1 MKLESF
7 ASMRALQALHTST
20 NSHLLDHFLSSS
32 QGDEIRETLKLRR
45 IQFDTHPALCDELDS
60 VCDLLDCSKR
70 EFMEMA
76 VIDALSKAKT
86 VFFETY
92 KKVGGRK
99 YGEPDIQN
107 DVTATGFEVAGVPI
121 IVDGESA

>member
-7 ASMRALQALHTST
+7 ANMRALQAVHTST
-20 NSHLLDHFLSSS
+20 NSSLLDHFLASS
-32 QGDEIRETLKLRR
+32 QADELRETLKLRR
-45 IQFDTHPALCDELDS
+45 IQFDTHPALCDELDT
-60 VCDLLDCSKR
+60 VCNLLNCSKR

-92 KKVGGRK
+92 EKEGGRE
-99 YGEPDIQN
+99 YGTPDIQN
-107 DVTATGFEVAGVPI
+107 DVTAVGFQAVGVPTC
-121 IVDGESA
+121 VDGESA